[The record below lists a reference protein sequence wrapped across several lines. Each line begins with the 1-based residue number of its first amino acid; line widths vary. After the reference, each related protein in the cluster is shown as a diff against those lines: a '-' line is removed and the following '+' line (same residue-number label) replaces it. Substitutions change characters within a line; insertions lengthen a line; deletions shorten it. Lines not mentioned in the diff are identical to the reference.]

1 VSEVRFEPLGLNKA
15 ELLKRMGEAGL
26 DGVLLTSPENVFYTT
41 GYPALPSSG
50 NPILYA
56 LRNVLPFFS
65 YVSARGKTTLLCWG
79 GAATGVTYGV
89 DAVKTFPDIAG
100 AYQELASVLS
110 ADLIS
115 SSRLGI
121 ESSCPYAVLQVAGQ
135 IVQPQ
140 HLVTVDRAM
149 MLTRMVKSS
158 QEVALLEKSIQVV
171 EQTVSELMDMV
182 HLGIDRPSLMQAAK
196 VGMMRRGASGISHVT
211 LSFGASNPEVEVYEK
226 LQSGKLVTLDLG
238 AIVSGYYSDTRRLM
252 FSGEIPPGMSALHQ
266 TMCAIVDEV
275 GGALAPGKTF
285 GEVYDLTM
293 ALYDRQGLKPFIP
306 NIGHTIGLQ
315 VEEIWLYPENAA
327 LVLEPG
333 IVLNLEMYT
342 VHETGEL
349 IGDEETYV
357 ITESG
362 ARQITH
368 LPTAIRPVT
377 KTDISHTFG
386 A

>member
-327 LVLEPG
+327 LVLEAG
-333 IVLNLEMYT
+333 IVLNLEMYA
-342 VHETGEL
+342 VYETGEL

-362 ARQITH
+362 VRQLTH
-368 LPTAIRPVT
+368 LPTPIRPVT
-377 KTDISHTFG
+377 TSGIFRTLG

>member
-1 VSEVRFEPLGLNKA
+1 MSEVRFEPLGLNKA

-110 ADLIS
+110 ADLTS

-182 HLGIDRPSLMQAAK
+182 HLGVDRPSLMQAAK

-252 FSGEIPPGMSALHQ
+252 FSGEIPSGMSALHQ

-285 GEVYDLTM
+285 GEVYDLAM

-327 LVLEPG
+327 LVLEAG
-333 IVLNLEMYT
+333 IVLNLEMYA
-342 VHETGEL
+342 VYETGEL

-357 ITESG
+357 IAESG
-362 ARQITH
+362 VRQLTH
-368 LPTAIRPVT
+368 LPTPIRPVT
-377 KTDISHTFG
+377 TSGIFRTLG

>member
-1 VSEVRFEPLGLNKA
+1 LGLNKA

-327 LVLEPG
+327 LVLKAG
-333 IVLNLEMYT
+333 IVLNLEMYA
-342 VHETGEL
+342 VYETGEL

-362 ARQITH
+362 VRQLTH
-368 LPTAIRPVT
+368 LPTPIRPVT
-377 KTDISHTFG
+377 TSGIFRTLG

>member
-1 VSEVRFEPLGLNKA
+1 MSEVRFEPLGLNKA

-327 LVLEPG
+327 LVLEAG
-333 IVLNLEMYT
+333 IVLNLEMYA
-342 VHETGEL
+342 VYETGEL

-362 ARQITH
+362 VRQLTH
-368 LPTAIRPVT
+368 LPTPIRPVT
-377 KTDISHTFG
+377 TSGIFRTLG

>member
-1 VSEVRFEPLGLNKA
+1 MSEVRFEPLGLNKA

-327 LVLEPG
+327 LVLKAG
-333 IVLNLEMYT
+333 IVLNLEMYA
-342 VHETGEL
+342 VYETGEL

-362 ARQITH
+362 VRQLTH
-368 LPTAIRPVT
+368 LPTPIRPVT
-377 KTDISHTFG
+377 TSGIFRTLG